1 MEILVRK
8 YISNGD
14 KSNKKVTTIEE
25 ALKVLGRDLNTV
37 YLKVDFLNCVDL
49 FFTGTDNYLRIIN

>member
-8 YISNGD
+8 YITNGD
-14 KSNKKVTTIEE
+14 KSNKKVSTLEE
-25 ALKVLGRDLNTV
+25 ALKILGKDLNTV

-49 FFTGTDNYLRIIN
+49 FFTGTNNYLRIIN

>member
-8 YISNGD
+8 YVKNGD
-14 KSNKKVTTIEE
+14 KSNKKVNTIED
-25 ALKVLGRDLNTV
+25 ALKVLGRDLSTV

-49 FFTGTDNYLRIIN
+49 FFVDTSDYLRIIN